1 MSSYVFVSPGSD
13 PGMGRPLHDPI
24 LASGVRPTM
33 GSCRPDLRRNVRVGD
48 QVFVIS
54 GSMGPKAGLSQ
65 YVIGGLVADRIL
77 DDQLAAYNE
86 FPEYRLHYGSDGA
99 RTGNIIVN
107 ADGSQ
112 HAKDHHPADTFQR
125 RIRAYLVGKD
135 PVVIE
140 SPPEIAL
147 ARERSVQILA
157 EVLDV
162 RGARTMRD
170 VIGRNWR
177 KLSAA
182 QADRLRAALLDLK
195 REARP

>member
-1 MSSYVFVSPGSD
+1 
-13 PGMGRPLHDPI
+13 
-24 LASGVRPTM
+24 M
-33 GSCRPDLRRNVRVGD
+33 GSCRPDLRRHVRIGD

-54 GSMGPKAGLSQ
+54 GSMGPKAGVAQ
-65 YVIGGLVADRIL
+65 YVIGGLVAERIL
-77 DDQLAAYNE
+77 DDQLAAYDE
-86 FPEYRLHYGSDGA
+86 FPEYRLQYDINGV

-112 HAKDHHPADTFQR
+112 HAKDHHPPDTLQR

-147 ARERSVQILA
+147 ARARSVEILA
-157 EVLDV
+157 DILDV

-170 VIGRNWR
+170 VVGRSWR
-177 KLSAA
+177 KLSPT
-182 QADRLRAALLDLK
+182 QADRLRAALLELK

>member
-13 PGMGRPLHDPI
+13 PGMGRPLHDPM

-54 GSMGPKAGLSQ
+54 GSMGPKAAVSQ
-65 YVIGGLVADRIL
+65 YVIGGLVVERIL
-77 DDQLAAYNE
+77 DDQLAAYEE
-86 FPEYRLHYGSDGA
+86 FPECRLRYDSNGV

-112 HAKDHHPADTFQR
+112 HAKDHHSPDTLQR
-125 RIRAYLVGKD
+125 RIRAFLVGKD

-140 SPPEIAL
+140 SAPEIAL
-147 ARERSVQILA
+147 ARARSVEILA
-157 EVLDV
+157 DVLDV
-162 RGARTMRD
+162 PSARTVRD
-170 VIGRNWR
+170 VVGRSWR
-177 KLSAA
+177 KLSAV